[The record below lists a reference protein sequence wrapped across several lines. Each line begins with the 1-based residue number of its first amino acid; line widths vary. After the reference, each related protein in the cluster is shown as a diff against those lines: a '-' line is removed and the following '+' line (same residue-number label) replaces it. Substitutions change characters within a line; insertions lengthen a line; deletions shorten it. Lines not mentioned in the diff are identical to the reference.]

1 MSQSFGEEHI
11 FNYCTSFFLAG
22 SLPLGA
28 KPLTIK
34 SKEGNKMIKFS
45 TVGVV
50 IWVFLFAIP
59 ALAAGPDPAQS
70 ANVAE
75 SLATEAA
82 GGSCSGCSGWKWAHV
97 EEAWRYVSGSE
108 ERIWTSWRESLPS
121 YAYVDTGDASHH
133 MFIAGAASGH
143 WVGTYW
149 TSSTRFSNVRLW
161 YY

>member
-1 MSQSFGEEHI
+1 
-11 FNYCTSFFLAG
+11 
-22 SLPLGA
+22 
-28 KPLTIK
+28 
-34 SKEGNKMIKFS
+34 MIKFS

-50 IWVFLFAIP
+50 IMVFLFAMP

-82 GGSCSGCSGWKWAHV
+82 GGSCSGCSGWRWAHV

-108 ERIWTSWRESLPS
+108 ERIWTYWRESRPN
-121 YAYVDTGDASHH
+121 YAYVDTGDARHH

-149 TSSTRFSNVRLW
+149 TSSTGFSNVRLW
-161 YY
+161 YN